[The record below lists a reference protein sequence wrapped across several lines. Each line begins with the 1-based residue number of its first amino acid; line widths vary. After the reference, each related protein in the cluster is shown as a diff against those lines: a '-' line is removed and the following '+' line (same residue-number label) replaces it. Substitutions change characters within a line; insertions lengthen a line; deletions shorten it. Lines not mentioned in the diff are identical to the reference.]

1 MYIEKKSLTPDEVTR
16 FSLTTTIL
24 LTAAFIFLFFAYWNV
39 QVLKNFYY
47 KSQAHRNIYRD
58 IELKAP
64 RGLIVDRHGTVI
76 AENKINFSLFIVREH
91 AKDLDESI
99 KFATTLGI
107 GTDKEIRKRINKY
120 KGYPKSFRI
129 PLSKNLE
136 RKKVIVVES
145 RSDRF
150 PEFFIGIEPA
160 RSYPHKAFAS
170 HLLGYMS
177 EITDRELKSKKRVY
191 RPGDIVGKNGVE
203 KKYEDYLRGLAG
215 SRIVEKDNLGRI
227 QKIVEEVKPVIG
239 NTIVLAL
246 DFELQKFVEEIMKDR
261 RGTVGVLDLKDGG
274 LLALVSKPDFDPN
287 IFNKSIDPKEWQAIV
302 NNKSRPL
309 QNKFIRGRY
318 SPGSVFKIVM
328 AIAGLSEGVITR
340 DTTVFCSGSVKIYD
354 DRSFHCWRGYGH
366 GEADLD
372 EAMRD
377 SCNVYFY
384 LLGKKLDIDV
394 ISSYANKL
402 GLGKLSGIDL
412 PNEGNG
418 IVPTRK
424 WKQEYRKQKWF
435 PGDTI
440 SVSIGGGLLNITPVQ
455 ALSMISTVALR
466 GRRPAIHVVRKIEGN
481 GQILEQTRPYFEKVD
496 IPVRHFETVIEGLWQ
511 VVNKDGTGKA
521 SKIDG
526 HDVCGKT
533 GTQQI
538 ISKSTPNYKNL
549 AKMDKYKPHAWFAS
563 FAPRNNPRYAMVVFV
578 ENGGDA
584 GGIAVPIA
592 GQIYRKLFKIDK

>member
-1 MYIEKKSLTPDEVTR
+1 MYIEKKSLTPDQITR
-16 FSLTTTIL
+16 HSLLTTIL
-24 LTAAFIFLFFAYWNV
+24 LTVVFVFLFFAYWNV

-47 KSQAHRNIYRD
+47 KSQANRNIYRD

-64 RGLIVDRHGTVI
+64 RGLIVDRKGVVI

-91 AKDLDESI
+91 AENLDESI
-99 KFATTLGI
+99 KFAVRLGV
-107 GTDKEIRKRINKY
+107 GSEKEIRSRINKY
-120 KGYPKSFRI
+120 KGYPKSYRI
-129 PLSKNLE
+129 PISKNLE
-136 RKKVIVVES
+136 RKKVIAVES
-145 RSDRF
+145 RSDKH

-177 EITDRELKSKKRVY
+177 EITERELKNRNSIY
-191 RPGDIVGKNGVE
+191 RPGDIVGKTGVE
-203 KKYEDYLRGLAG
+203 KKYEDYLRGLEG
-215 SRIVEKDNLGRI
+215 TRIVEKDYLGRI
-227 QKIVEEVKPVIG
+227 QKVAEEVKPVIG
-239 NTIVLAL
+239 HTIVLSL

-261 RGTVGVLDLKDGG
+261 RGTVGILDLKDGG
-274 LLALVSKPDFDPN
+274 LLAMVSKPDFDPN
-287 IFNKSIDPKEWQAIV
+287 IFNKSIDRSEWLKIV
-302 NNKSRPL
+302 KNKNRPL
-309 QNKFIRGRY
+309 HNKFIRGRY
-318 SPGSVFKIVM
+318 SPGSIFKIVM
-328 AIAGLSEGVITR
+328 ALAGLTEGVITR
-340 DTTVFCSGSVKIYD
+340 DTKVFCSGSVKIYD
-354 DRSFHCWRGYGH
+354 DRAFHCWRSYGH
-366 GEADLD
+366 GETDLD

-394 ISSYANKL
+394 IASYANKL

-418 IVPTRK
+418 IVPTK
-424 WKQEYRKQKWF
+424 QWKLSYRKQKWF

-466 GRRPAIHVVRKIEGN
+466 GKRPSIHVVNRIEGN
-481 GQILEQTRPYFEKVD
+481 GRILEQTRPFFQKVD
-496 IPVRHFETVIEGLWQ
+496 IPENHFETVIEGLWR
-511 VVNKDGTGKA
+511 VVNMDGTGKA
-521 SKIDG
+521 SMLEGLDI
-526 HDVCGKT
+526 CGKT

-538 ISKSTPNYKNL
+538 ISKSIPNYKNL
-549 AKMDKYKPHAWFAS
+549 VKLDKYKPHAWFAS

-584 GGIAVPIA
+584 GGVAVPIA
-592 GQIYRKLFKIDK
+592 GAIYRKLFNR